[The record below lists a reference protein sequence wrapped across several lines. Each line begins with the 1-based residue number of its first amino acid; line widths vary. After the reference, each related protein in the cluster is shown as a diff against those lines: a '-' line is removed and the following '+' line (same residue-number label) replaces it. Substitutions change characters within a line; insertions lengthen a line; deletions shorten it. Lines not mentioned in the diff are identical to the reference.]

1 MKHIE
6 KYLLSSTHTLLDA
19 FKAFDEAARLGMPAG
34 IAVLADE
41 TKKVVGTITE
51 GDIRRAILDG
61 AGLSDPVT
69 RAAQNNPICFHES
82 LSFREIL
89 EALPKELEKR
99 GRRSKKYL
107 GKILL
112 TDDQGRL
119 ARLLDYHQ
127 LWEQKVAS
135 HRHVVVIG
143 LGYVG
148 LTLAVALADA
158 GFMVTGVENNDEKV
172 SILAKGDS
180 YIKENGLNEVLREQ
194 VNRNLYVDTAL
205 PEGGDVFIIS
215 VGTPVEK
222 NGSAQPQPVLHYIH
236 QVCQDVGRH
245 LRPGNLVILRSTVP
259 VGASRKIVLP
269 LLEQQSGLKCGR
281 DFHLAFAPERTI
293 EGKALRELRELPQVI
308 GGYNEESMEAA
319 AALFRDLTPAIIRVS
334 SLEAAE
340 MVKLVNNSFRDLI
353 FSFSNQVSQIAAAF
367 NIDVLEVIKAANQG
381 YPRDRVPL
389 PSPGVGGPCLTK
401 DPYIFNHVAE
411 KLDVGPTLFEKGRV
425 VNESMHQFIA
435 DRILGQLA
443 QLGKPVE
450 QAKALV
456 CGLAFK
462 GRPETG
468 DIRNS
473 SAVEIYN
480 LLKKYIPNIKG
491 HDPIAEPKDMEMEG
505 IKPATLYDDFADI
518 DAVLFLNNHRFYE
531 KLDLFKMTRLMAPH
545 PIILDSWGLFHAEDI
560 LKARPCVYMGLS
572 VVRSSVEGSKK

>member
-1 MKHIE
+1 MKDIE
-6 KYLLSSTHTLLDA
+6 KYILSSHHTLLDA
-19 FKAFDEAARLGMPAG
+19 FQVFDTTSKLGMPAG
-34 IAVLADE
+34 IAVLVDE
-41 TKKVVGTITE
+41 INKVVGTITE
-51 GDIRRAILDG
+51 GDIRRALLDG
-61 AGLSDPVT
+61 AVLNAPVT
-69 RAAQNNPICFHES
+69 RAAQRNPICFHES

-89 EALPKELEKR
+89 EALPKELERR

-112 TDDQGRL
+112 TDDEGRL

-158 GFMVTGVENNDEKV
+158 GFMVTGVENNGNKV
-172 SILAKGDS
+172 QSLAQGNS
-180 YIKENGLNEVLREQ
+180 YIKETGLNEVLREQ
-194 VNRNLYVDTAL
+194 INRNLYVHTEL
-205 PEGGDVFIIS
+205 PEEGDVYIIS
-215 VGTPVEK
+215 VGTPLEK
-222 NGSAQPQPVLHYIH
+222 NGSAQPRPLLKYIH
-236 QVCQDVGRH
+236 QACESVGQH

-259 VGASRKIVLP
+259 AGTSRNTVLP
-269 LLEQQSGLKCGR
+269 LLEQHSGLKCGR
-281 DFHLAFAPERTI
+281 DFHLAFAPERTA
-293 EGKALRELRELPQVI
+293 EGKAMKELRELPQVI
-308 GGYNEESMEAA
+308 GGFNEESMEAA

-367 NIDVLEVIKAANQG
+367 NIDVMEVIKAANQG
-381 YPRDRVPL
+381 YPRDPVPL

-401 DPYIFNHVAE
+401 DPYIFHHVAE
-411 KLDVGPTLFEKGRV
+411 KLEVGHTLFEQGRT
-425 VNESMHQFIA
+425 VNESMHPFIV
-435 DRILGQLA
+435 DRIIGQLI
-443 QLGKPVE
+443 QLGKPAG
-450 QAKALV
+450 QAKVLV

-473 SAVEIYN
+473 SAVAIHH
-480 LLKKYIPNIKG
+480 LLKKHTPHIKG
-491 HDPIAEPKDMEMEG
+491 HDPVAEIKDLQDEDIE
-505 IKPATLYDDFADI
+505 PATLYDGFAGL

-531 KLDLFKMTRLMAPH
+531 KLDLFKMIRMMASR
-545 PIILDSWGLFHAEDI
+545 PIILDGWGLFHAEDI
-560 LKARPCVYMGLS
+560 LKARACVYMGLS
-572 VVRSSVEGSKK
+572 VIRSSI

>member
-1 MKHIE
+1 MRDVE
-6 KYLLSSTHTLLDA
+6 KYLLSPRHTLLDA
-19 FKAFDEAARLGMPAG
+19 FKVFDEAAKLGMPAG
-34 IAVLADE
+34 IAVLVDE
-41 TKKVVGTITE
+41 TKKVTGTITE
-51 GDIRRAILDG
+51 GDIRRAILGG
-61 AGLSDPVT
+61 ARLDASVT

-112 TDDQGRL
+112 TDDEGRL

-158 GFMVTGVENNDEKV
+158 GFMVTGVENNETKV
-172 SILAKGDS
+172 IALSRGDS
-180 YIKENGLNEVLREQ
+180 YIREKGLNEVLREQ
-194 VNRNLYVDTAL
+194 VNQNLHVHAQI

-222 NGSAQPQPVLHYIH
+222 NGSAHPRPALQYIR
-236 QVCQDVGRH
+236 QVCESVGRQ

-259 VGASRKIVLP
+259 VGASRNTVLP
-269 LLEQQSGLKCGR
+269 LLEKHSGLKCGR

-293 EGKALRELRELPQVI
+293 EGKALKELRELPQVI

-381 YPRDRVPL
+381 YPRDQVPL

-411 KLDVGPTLFEKGRV
+411 KLALKDTLFEQGRM
-425 VNESMHQFIA
+425 VNESMHAFIA
-435 DRILGQLA
+435 NRIVA
-443 QLGKPVE
+443 QLKELNKPAD
-450 QAKALV
+450 QAKILV

-473 SAVEIYN
+473 SAVEIHH
-480 LLKKYIPNIKG
+480 LLRKHTPHIKG
-491 HDPIAEPKDMEMEG
+491 HDPIAETKDLQAEG
-505 IKPATLYDDFADI
+505 IEPATLYDDFAGI
-518 DAVLFLNNHRFYE
+518 DAVLFLNNHLFYE
-531 KLDLFKMTRLMAPH
+531 KIDLFKMTRLMAPH
-545 PIILDSWGLFHAEDI
+545 PIIFDSWGLFHAEDI
-560 LKARPCVYMGLS
+560 LKTRPCVYMGLS
-572 VVRSSVEGSKK
+572 IVRSSI

>member
-1 MKHIE
+1 MKNIE
-6 KYLLSSTHTLLDA
+6 KYLLSPRHTLLDA
-19 FKAFDEAARLGMPAG
+19 LKVFDESAKLGMPAG
-34 IAVLADE
+34 IAVLVDE
-41 TKKVVGTITE
+41 TKRVMATITE

-61 AGLSDPVT
+61 ASLST
-69 RAAQNNPICFHES
+69 SITQAAQNNPICFHES

-89 EALPKELEKR
+89 ELLPKELEKR

-112 TDDQGRL
+112 IDDEGRL
-119 ARLLDYHQ
+119 VRLFDYHQ

-158 GFMVTGVENNDEKV
+158 GFMVTGVENNGNKV
-172 SILAKGDS
+172 KILARGDS
-180 YIKENGLNEVLREQ
+180 YIKETGLNEVLREQ
-194 VNRNLYVDTAL
+194 INRNLYVHTGL
-205 PEGGDVFIIS
+205 PEEGDVFIIS

-236 QVCQDVGRH
+236 QVCKDVGQH

-259 VGASRKIVLP
+259 VGTSRQTVLP
-269 LLEQQSGLKCGR
+269 LLEQHSGLKCGR
-281 DFHLAFAPERTI
+281 DFHLAFAPERTA
-293 EGKALRELRELPQVI
+293 EGKALKELRELPQVI
-308 GGYNEESMEAA
+308 GGVNEESMEAA
-319 AALFRDLTPAIIRVS
+319 AALFRDLTPAIIRVG

-367 NIDVLEVIKAANQG
+367 NIDVIEVIKAANQG
-381 YPRDRVPL
+381 YPRDPVPL

-401 DPYIFNHVAE
+401 DPYIFDHVAE
-411 KLDVGPTLFEKGRV
+411 KLALGGTLFEQGRA
-425 VNESMHQFIA
+425 VNESMHAFIEN
-435 DRILGQLA
+435 RIITQLE
-443 QLGKPVE
+443 QLGKPAE
-450 QAKALV
+450 SAKILI

-473 SAVEIYN
+473 SAVEIHR
-480 LLKKYIPNIKG
+480 LLKQHTPHIKG
-491 HDPIAEPKDMEMEG
+491 HDPIAETKDLEEEG
-505 IKPATLYDDFADI
+505 IEPAALYDDFNGI

-531 KLDLFKMTRLMAPH
+531 KIDLFKMTRMMARH
-545 PIILDSWGLFHAEDI
+545 PVILDSWGLFHAEDI
-560 LKARPCVYMGLS
+560 LKARPCIYMGLS
-572 VVRSSVEGSKK
+572 VTRSSI